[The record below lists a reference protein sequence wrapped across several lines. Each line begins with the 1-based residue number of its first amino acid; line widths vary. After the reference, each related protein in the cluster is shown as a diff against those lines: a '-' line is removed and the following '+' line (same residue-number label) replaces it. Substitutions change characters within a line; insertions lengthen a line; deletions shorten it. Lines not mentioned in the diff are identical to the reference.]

1 VIHRYFRPPWW
12 VKRVAKPAERLL
24 PAPWIMPALAWAA
37 HYDEPELEALARVV
51 PADRTA
57 VDVGAADGVY
67 TWYLSRLASSCVAF
81 EANSESASR
90 IRRRV
95 PSATVYAVALSDG
108 EGETCLRIPIVKG
121 VPLEGWATVEAKNC
135 FGSLDSHD
143 VRSRPVALRTLDSYA
158 LQNVG
163 FIKIDVE
170 GHELAVLRGAAD
182 TIHRW
187 RPAILIEVEDRH
199 RAGAVE
205 SVQTWFQQ
213 AGYALSRLPSAHRST
228 YKRMQPSTRNMF
240 FRPC

>member
-1 VIHRYFRPPWW
+1 MTHRYFRPTWW

-37 HYDEPELEALARVV
+37 HYDEPELGALARIV
-51 PADRTA
+51 PTGLTA

-67 TWYLSRLASSCVAF
+67 TWYLSRLASFCVAF
-81 EANSESASR
+81 EANPESANR

-108 EGETCLRIPIVKG
+108 EGETCLRIPVVKG
-121 VPLEGWATVEAKNC
+121 VPLEGWATIEAENR
-135 FGSLDSHD
+135 FGPLDSQD
-143 VRSRPVALRTLDSYA
+143 VRSRPVALRTLDSYV

-187 RPAILIEVEDRH
+187 RPTILIEVEDRH

-213 AGYALSRLPSAHRST
+213 AGYAVSRVPDIYRGT
-228 YKRMQPSTRNMF
+228 YKKFQPSTRNMLF
-240 FRPC
+240 HPC